1 MLAISII
8 CLNNVCVPPFYRL
21 LPEIIYCGTPWENV
35 LQRLCLEIFEF
46 QNASA
51 YSVICSRRF
60 YFLYRLKRRWLCPST
75 LFLLFHLF
83 LPDLCWKVF
92 GPLCFNFQGGK
103 LQTCRFCCFKRSSPM
118 NLSNLG
124 MAFLW
129 ANGFSI
135 SSDRGLSVD
144 CWVTCWR
151 TNAFWLVEYQSMI
164 TGGCV
169 VCWAAAP
176 SLSSLV
182 CYDILYFHLRWI
194 YASGVLVLL
203 LYLLVHWNRTLFA
216 MTSLMPL
223 RWNHRIAFL
232 SIFHKRIA
240 FEWGMLLAA
249 YSTTHF
255 ICK

>member
-1 MLAISII
+1 MLQHTVSYAGVGFIFCTDLRGVDYAPPHCFSCFI
-8 CLNNVCVPPFYRL
+8 CSYQTCAGKFLVLFVSTFKEENYKPADFVVSSGRAPWTYPILAWPFY
-21 LPEIIYCGTPWENV
+21 G
-35 LQRLCLEIFEF
+35 QMDF
-46 QNASA
+46 
-51 YSVICSRRF
+51 
-60 YFLYRLKRRWLCPST
+60 PSLAT
-75 LFLLFHLF
+75 VVFLLI
-83 LPDLCWKVF
+83 V
-92 GPLCFNFQGGK
+92 
-103 LQTCRFCCFKRSSPM
+103 
-118 NLSNLG
+118 
-124 MAFLW
+124 
-129 ANGFSI
+129 
-135 SSDRGLSVD
+135 GLHAGV
-144 CWVTCWR
+144 

-176 SLSSLV
+176 STSSLV

-249 YSTTHF
+249 YSLHTKGRWTWS
-255 ICK
+255 

>member
-1 MLAISII
+1 MLDISLI
-8 CLNNVCVPPFYRL
+8 CLNNVRVCVPPFYRL

-51 YSVICSRRF
+51 YSVIHWRRF

-83 LPDLCWKVF
+83 LPDMCWKVF

-144 CWVTCWR
+144 CWVTCWCYQCLLTCR
-151 TNAFWLVEYQSMI
+151 VSEYDHRWMC
-164 TGGCV
+164 CV
-169 VCWAAAP
+169 LSSSTIYVFFCLLCYTVLSFEMDICLWSFSAAAILAGP
-176 SLSSLV
+176 LKQ
-182 CYDILYFHLRWI
+182 DILCHDMLDATEIESQSR
-194 YASGVLVLL
+194 
-203 LYLLVHWNRTLFA
+203 LFE
-216 MTSLMPL
+216 SFSQK
-223 RWNHRIAFL
+223 NCF
-232 SIFHKRIA
+232 
-240 FEWGMLLAA
+240 
-249 YSTTHF
+249 
-255 ICK
+255 